1 MIKVYDFTGTRITTD
16 FAGKDLYV
24 LTSELNVDVCTNEGV
39 LHYTMKPGFL
49 TNMRS
54 GGHCIDWFIPK
65 FTGNKL
71 YNLAII
77 CHDFAYTKLPSG
89 ENPISKA
96 LADELLRQMAIISG
110 QLSRAKAYVMWK
122 ILDKFGDSAY
132 ESENTG
138 DYAGIEK
145 YMKFD
150 WLHKK
155 EGKRYEYKRHNA

>member
-1 MIKVYDFTGTRITTD
+1 MIKVKKFIGSQINTD

-24 LTSELNVDVCTNEGV
+24 LTSELDVDVFTDEGT
-39 LHYTMKPGFL
+39 LHYKMKPGFL

-89 ENPISKA
+89 ENPISKE
-96 LADELLRQMAIISG
+96 LADELLRQMVIMSG
-110 QLSRAKAYVMWK
+110 QLSRQKAYVMWK
-122 ILDKFGDSAY
+122 MLDKLGAPAY

-145 YMKFD
+145 YMEFK
-150 WLHKK
+150 WEHK
-155 EGKRYEYKRHNA
+155 

>member
-1 MIKVYDFTGTRITTD
+1 MIKVRDFIGSQINTD

-24 LTSELNVDVCTNEGV
+24 LTSELRVDVFTDEGA

-89 ENPISKA
+89 QNPISKE
-96 LADELLRQMAIISG
+96 LADELLRQMVIMSG

-122 ILDKFGDSAY
+122 ILDALGASSY

-145 YMKFD
+145 YMEFE
-150 WLHKK
+150 WSHKQQ
-155 EGKRYEYKRHNA
+155 EKRLWT